1 MQISLISLQVA
12 SEFYLVGRHASFM
25 GRQTSPSPKIKDVA
39 DRASVSIGT
48 VSRVLNDRQDVGSEL
63 RERVQLAIRELGY
76 RPDVRAQNFVR
87 GPSRIIGLVM
97 CNGAEFSLDHAYL
110 LLGIEEAC
118 AEAGYY
124 LLFTRHRYEA
134 HVKSGDLQLPG
145 VIQAKGLADCLIVIG
160 TNYDNFLN
168 ALDDAE
174 LSYVTLAN
182 HVVGHRSTKC
192 ARDQVR
198 YDDSKGFED
207 ATRYLVQ
214 MGHKDIWYI
223 GDSSKPWFQLRH
235 VGYAKAMAENSLE
248 PHAHMI
254 AVAEEPFQNGHAA
267 AAFIIEQ
274 AWPMT
279 AIIAGSDEMALGA
292 KESLLQH
299 GRVVPR
305 DVSLIGFQYQIDRP
319 TVNHLTC
326 VCVDAVE
333 VGRQLGK
340 TAIRRIESK
349 QKDLPEVIVPTLL
362 VKRGSCRPLRGEE
375 HMVL

>member
-145 VIQAKGLADCLIVIG
+145 VIH
-160 TNYDNFLN
+160 
-168 ALDDAE
+168 
-174 LSYVTLAN
+174 VTLAN